1 MSNGIYICSIIYFEN
16 NNYLKRASIIYIENL
31 QYNIGVS
38 IINRKKKFFTPCFL
52 WDNYFILWKNIHLL
66 NIEYFYT
73 LHEHIKR
80 VTKYKNKKHISM

>member
-38 IINRKKKFFTPCFL
+38 IINRKKSFL
-52 WDNYFILWKNIHLL
+52 HLVFYEIIILYYEKNIHLL

-80 VTKYKNKKHISM
+80 VTKYKKKHISM